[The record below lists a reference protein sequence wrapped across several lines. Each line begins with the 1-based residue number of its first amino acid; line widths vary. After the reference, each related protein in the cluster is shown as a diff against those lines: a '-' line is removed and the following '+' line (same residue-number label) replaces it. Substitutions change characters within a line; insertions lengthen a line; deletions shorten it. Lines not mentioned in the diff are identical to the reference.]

1 MFILKYFNTD
11 NKTRPEQAFNPAVF
25 LSRRSLRFM
34 PKIKYTTKE
43 LKRPDRFR
51 EFLAESLEDLSKY
64 FNKILIGIGVIV
76 VAMLA
81 VCFVSSQEEEINL
94 MANEQFQK
102 ALKSYD
108 DGEMENSLSLL
119 QTLREEHAK
128 ADVSVLALHQ
138 MGMINYKLGNFEE
151 ATKHLELFLDEDP
164 EDAIFRDGA
173 NLVIGLSAFKLEKW
187 DKSIEH
193 LSEVD
198 GSTSPYY
205 VQARRQLSLVYEKTG
220 EPEKAEKIRSET
232 PSEAGR

>member
-1 MFILKYFNTD
+1 
-11 NKTRPEQAFNPAVF
+11 
-25 LSRRSLRFM
+25 M

-76 VAMLA
+76 VALLA

-102 ALKSYD
+102 ALKSYN

-151 ATKHLELFLDEDP
+151 ATRHLELFLDEDP

-220 EPEKAEKIRSET
+220 KPEKAEKIRSET

>member
-1 MFILKYFNTD
+1 M
-11 NKTRPEQAFNPAVF
+11 
-25 LSRRSLRFM
+25 S
-34 PKIKYTTKE
+34 KIKYTTKE

-51 EFLAESLEDLSKY
+51 EFLAESLENLSRY
-64 FNKILIGIGVIV
+64 FNRILVGIGAIV
-76 VAMLA
+76 VVLLA

-102 ALKSYD
+102 ALKSYEG
-108 DGEMENSLSLL
+108 GEMENSLSQL
-119 QTLREEHAK
+119 QTLREEHPK
-128 ADVSVLALHQ
+128 ADVSLLALYQ

-151 ATKHLELFLDEDP
+151 ATRHLELFLDEDP
-164 EDAIFRDGA
+164 EDDIFRDGA

-187 DKSIEH
+187 DKSLEH

-232 PSEAGR
+232 PSDDRR

>member
-1 MFILKYFNTD
+1 
-11 NKTRPEQAFNPAVF
+11 
-25 LSRRSLRFM
+25 M

-64 FNKILIGIGVIV
+64 FNKILIGIGIIV
-76 VAMLA
+76 VAMLGI
-81 VCFVSSQEEEINL
+81 CFTSSQEEEKNL
-94 MANEQFQK
+94 IANEQFQK

-108 DGEMENSLSLL
+108 DGEMESSLSLL
-119 QTLREEHAK
+119 QTLREEHPK
-128 ADVSVLALHQ
+128 ADVSLLALYQ

-164 EDAIFRDGA
+164 EDDIFRDGA

-187 DKSIEH
+187 DKSLEH

-232 PSEAGR
+232 PSEARR

>member
-1 MFILKYFNTD
+1 M
-11 NKTRPEQAFNPAVF
+11 
-25 LSRRSLRFM
+25 S
-34 PKIKYTTKE
+34 KIKYTTKE

-51 EFLAESLEDLSKY
+51 EFLAESLEGLSHY
-64 FNKILIGIGVIV
+64 FNKILIGIGIIV
-76 VAMLA
+76 VAMLG
-81 VCFVSSQEEEINL
+81 VCFSSSQQEEKNL
-94 MANEQFQK
+94 LANEQFQK

-108 DGEMENSLSLL
+108 DGEMENSLSQL
-119 QTLREEHAK
+119 QTLRGEHAK
-128 ADVSVLALHQ
+128 ADVSLLALYQ

-164 EDAIFRDGA
+164 EDDIFRDGA

-187 DKSIEH
+187 DKSREH
-193 LSEVD
+193 LSEID

-232 PSEAGR
+232 PSDDGR

>member
-1 MFILKYFNTD
+1 M
-11 NKTRPEQAFNPAVF
+11 
-25 LSRRSLRFM
+25 S
-34 PKIKYTTKE
+34 KIKYTTKE

-64 FNKILIGIGVIV
+64 FNKILVGIGAIV
-76 VAMLA
+76 VVLLA

-102 ALKSYD
+102 ALKSYEG
-108 DGEMENSLSLL
+108 GEMENSLSRL
-119 QTLREEHAK
+119 QALREEHPK
-128 ADVSVLALHQ
+128 ADVSLLALYQ

-151 ATKHLELFLDEDP
+151 ATEHLELFLDEDP
-164 EDAIFRDGA
+164 EDDIFRDGA

-187 DKSIEH
+187 DKSREY

-232 PSEAGR
+232 PSEAAR

>member
-1 MFILKYFNTD
+1 M
-11 NKTRPEQAFNPAVF
+11 
-25 LSRRSLRFM
+25 S
-34 PKIKYTTKE
+34 KIKYTTKE

-51 EFLAESLEDLSKY
+51 EFLGESLENLSRY
-64 FNKILIGIGVIV
+64 FNRILVGIGAIV
-76 VAMLA
+76 VVLLA

-102 ALKSYD
+102 ALKSYEG
-108 DGEMENSLSLL
+108 GEMENSLSRL
-119 QTLREEHAK
+119 QALREEHPK
-128 ADVSVLALHQ
+128 ADVSLLALYQ

-164 EDAIFRDGA
+164 EDDIFRDGA

-187 DKSIEH
+187 DKSLEH

-232 PSEAGR
+232 PSEARR

>member
-1 MFILKYFNTD
+1 M
-11 NKTRPEQAFNPAVF
+11 
-25 LSRRSLRFM
+25 S
-34 PKIKYTTKE
+34 KIKYTTKE

-64 FNKILIGIGVIV
+64 FNKILIGIGIIV
-76 VAMLA
+76 VAMLG
-81 VCFVSSQEEEINL
+81 VCFTSSQQEEKNL
-94 MANEQFQK
+94 IANEQLQK

-108 DGEMENSLSLL
+108 DGEMENSLSQL

-128 ADVSVLALHQ
+128 ADVSLLALYQ

-164 EDAIFRDGA
+164 EDDIFRDGA

-187 DKSIEH
+187 DKSREH

-198 GSTSPYY
+198 GRTSPYY
-205 VQARRQLSLVYEKTG
+205 VQARRQLSLVYEKSG

-232 PSEAGR
+232 PSDDGR

>member
-1 MFILKYFNTD
+1 
-11 NKTRPEQAFNPAVF
+11 
-25 LSRRSLRFM
+25 M

-43 LKRPDRFR
+43 LKRPDKFR
-51 EFLAESLEDLSKY
+51 EFLGESLEDLSKY

-76 VAMLA
+76 VVLLG
-81 VCFVSSQEEEINL
+81 VCFASSQQEERDL
-94 MANEQFQK
+94 LANEQFQK

-108 DGEMENSLSLL
+108 DGEMETSLSQL

-128 ADVSVLALHQ
+128 ADVSVLALYQ

-164 EDAIFRDGA
+164 EDDIFRDGA
-173 NLVIGLSAFKLEKW
+173 NLVIGMSAFKLEKW
-187 DKSIEH
+187 DKSLEH

-205 VQARRQLSLVYEKTG
+205 VQARRQLSLVYEKIG

-232 PSEAGR
+232 PGEAGR

>member
-1 MFILKYFNTD
+1 M
-11 NKTRPEQAFNPAVF
+11 
-25 LSRRSLRFM
+25 S
-34 PKIKYTTKE
+34 KIKYTTKE

-51 EFLAESLEDLSKY
+51 EFLGESLENLSRY
-64 FNKILIGIGVIV
+64 FNRILVGIGAIV
-76 VAMLA
+76 VVLLA

-102 ALKSYD
+102 ALKSYEG
-108 DGEMENSLSLL
+108 GEMENSLSRL
-119 QTLREEHAK
+119 QALREEHPK
-128 ADVSVLALHQ
+128 ADVSLLALYQ

-164 EDAIFRDGA
+164 EDDIFRDGA
-173 NLVIGLSAFKLEKW
+173 NVVIGLSAFKLERW

-220 EPEKAEKIRSET
+220 EPEKAEKIR
-232 PSEAGR
+232 RRNI

>member
-1 MFILKYFNTD
+1 M
-11 NKTRPEQAFNPAVF
+11 
-25 LSRRSLRFM
+25 S
-34 PKIKYTTKE
+34 KIKYTTKE

-51 EFLAESLEDLSKY
+51 EFLAESLEGLSHY
-64 FNKILIGIGVIV
+64 FNKILIGIGIIV
-76 VAMLA
+76 VAMLG
-81 VCFVSSQEEEINL
+81 VCFTSSQQEEKNL
-94 MANEQFQK
+94 IANEEFQK

-128 ADVSVLALHQ
+128 ADVSVLALYQ

-164 EDAIFRDGA
+164 EDDIFRDGA

-187 DKSIEH
+187 DKSREH

-232 PSEAGR
+232 PSDDGR